1 MAVTIAIHK
10 ENNMELVN
18 QEKFEKLLSE
28 NKYVVADF
36 YADWCGPCKM
46 LAPILEEVSGEFPQI
61 AFCKVNVDESEKL
74 AMKYNI
80 DYIPNVNIFVDGVHK
95 DRFVG
100 LKSKQ
105 ELVDLFNQLI
115 G

>member
-1 MAVTIAIHK
+1 
-10 ENNMELVN
+10 MEIVN
-18 QEKFEKLLSE
+18 QESFEELLSTK
-28 NKYVVADF
+28 KYVVADF

-46 LAPILEEVSGEFPQI
+46 LAPILEEVSGDFPQI
-61 AFCKVNVDESEKL
+61 AFCKVNVDDSEAL
-74 AMKYNI
+74 AMKYKV
-80 DYIPNVNIFVDGVHK
+80 DYIPNVILFVDGVQK

-105 ELVDLFNQLI
+105 ELTEIFNHLI